1 MAKVEKD
8 KRIRKE
14 KNKLNKLFKEIPED
28 KKKMVAGLIE
38 RAAFMKATLED
49 LEEEVN
55 RDGATVLME
64 NGKQIMRI
72 ENPAQKSYNTMINR
86 YSSVMK
92 QLNDLHDREINTT
105 TEIGDGFE
113 EFIDS

>member
-1 MAKVEKD
+1 MTKLSKD
-8 KRIRKE
+8 TRIKKE
-14 KNKLNKLFKEIPED
+14 KNKLNKLFKEISTD
-28 KKKMVAGLIE
+28 KRKMVDGLIE
-38 RAAFMKATLED
+38 RAAFMRATLED

-55 RDGATVLME
+55 REGATVLME
-64 NGKQIMRI
+64 NGKQVMRI

-92 QLNDLHDREINTT
+92 QLNDLHDKEINTT
-105 TEIGDGFE
+105 AEIGDGFE